1 MDAATP
7 FSPTT
12 GNVTVLAV
20 FREPVQYL
28 RKKMNQFLLTL
39 QKDSMLR
46 SGTLL
51 TSTEEVLVTR

>member
-1 MDAATP
+1 
-7 FSPTT
+7 
-12 GNVTVLAV
+12 
-20 FREPVQYL
+20 
-28 RKKMNQFLLTL
+28 LTL